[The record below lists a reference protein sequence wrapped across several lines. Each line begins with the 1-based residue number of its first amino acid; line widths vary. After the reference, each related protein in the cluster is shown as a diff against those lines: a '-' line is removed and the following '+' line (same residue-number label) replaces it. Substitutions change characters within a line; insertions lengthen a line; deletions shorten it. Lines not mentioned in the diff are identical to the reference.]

1 MFDMS
6 MALPVLAAILHGIG
20 YILYNWQTLK
30 GVTKPNPVS
39 LFIWLFLAALNA
51 ATFSAMNDPVAALQ
65 MFVGTIGMT
74 VVFSLALFTGKLRW
88 PTAWEWP
95 VLVLSLLSVYV
106 WKRTDATLA
115 NMVIVGG
122 VALSFIPYIY
132 GLYVDPR
139 LDRAKAWW
147 FFTFAWSITSIN
159 TYIFHG
165 GLTLSMVM
173 PVVMT
178 VAHLVVALLCLESRK
193 ASWLSDKRI
202 ELYSIE
208 LKIAE
213 LEAAVSDSFLLARRV
228 AQSAV
233 DKGTVHERAR
243 TGERFRT
250 VRVDADFLAELRNRK
265 EQLDKLRIA

>member
-6 MALPVLAAILHGIG
+6 LALPVLAATLHANG
-20 YILYNWQTLK
+20 YVLYNWQTLK
-30 GVTKPNPVS
+30 GVTRPNPVS

-51 ATFSAMNDPVAALQ
+51 VTFTAMNDLTAALQ
-65 MFVGTIGMT
+65 MFVGTIGMI

-95 VLVLSLLSVYV
+95 VLVLCLLSVYV

-122 VALSFIPYIY
+122 VILSFVPYIY
-132 GLYVDPR
+132 GLYIDPR

-147 FFTFAWSITSIN
+147 FFTFAWGITSIN
-159 TYIFHG
+159 TFVYHG

-178 VAHLVVALLCLESRK
+178 IAHLVVALLCLESRK
-193 ASWLSDKRI
+193 TSWLKKRREELSQVSVELARLDKDLADGRRELRSSSQVNLFILLSFAKGHHDRLKERKI
-202 ELYSIE
+202 ELE
-208 LKIAE
+208 
-213 LEAAVSDSFLLARRV
+213 
-228 AQSAV
+228 
-233 DKGTVHERAR
+233 
-243 TGERFRT
+243 
-250 VRVDADFLAELRNRK
+250 
-265 EQLDKLRIA
+265 KLRIA

>member
-6 MALPVLAAILHGIG
+6 VALPVLAAILHGIG
-20 YILYNWQTLK
+20 YVLYNWQTLK

-51 ATFSAMNDPVAALQ
+51 ATFTAMNDPVAALQ
-65 MFVGTIGMT
+65 MFVGTIGIT

-88 PTAWEWP
+88 PTVWEWP
-95 VLVLSLLSVYV
+95 VLVLCLLSVYV

-159 TYIFHG
+159 TSVFHG
-165 GLTLSMVM
+165 GFTLSMVM

-178 VAHLVVALLCLESRK
+178 VALLAVAMLCLESRK
-193 ASWLSDKRI
+193 VSWLKEKRKKRDWALHQVGVLEREIAQKTSLNEQIHAQAVDIGTGVEFARMQTRWSDTADDHVLLRRYHH
-202 ELYSIE
+202 ELT
-208 LKIAE
+208 E
-213 LEAAVSDSFLLARRV
+213 LE
-228 AQSAV
+228 
-233 DKGTVHERAR
+233 
-243 TGERFRT
+243 
-250 VRVDADFLAELRNRK
+250 
-265 EQLDKLRIA
+265 KLGIV

>member
-6 MALPVLAAILHGIG
+6 VALPVLAAILHGIG
-20 YILYNWQTLK
+20 YVLYNWQTLK

-51 ATFSAMNDPVAALQ
+51 VTFSAMNDPVAALQ

-95 VLVLSLLSVYV
+95 VLMLCLLSVYV

-159 TYIFHG
+159 TFFFHG
-165 GLTLSMVM
+165 GFTLSMVM

-178 VAHLVVALLCLESRK
+178 ITHFAVALLCLERRK
-193 ASWLSDKRI
+193 VSWFKKRRE
-202 ELYSIE
+202 ELIQIKVE
-208 LKIAE
+208 LAK
-213 LEAAVSDSFLLARRV
+213 LGNDLADGRR
-228 AQSAV
+228 
-233 DKGTVHERAR
+233 
-243 TGERFRT
+243 
-250 VRVDADFLAELRNRK
+250 ELRNPSQVGLFMLLSLIKGRQSTL
-265 EQLDKLRIA
+265 EERRLELEKLGIA

>member
-6 MALPVLAAILHGIG
+6 MAVPVLAAILHGVG
-20 YILYNWQTLK
+20 YSLYNWQTLK

-74 VVFSLALFTGKLRW
+74 VVFSMALFTGKLRR

-95 VLVLSLLSVYV
+95 VLVLCLMSVYV

-115 NMVIVGG
+115 NMMLVGG
-122 VALSFIPYIY
+122 VALSFAPYIY

-139 LDRAKAWW
+139 LDRARAWW
-147 FFTFAWSITSIN
+147 FFTIAWSITSIN
-159 TYIFHG
+159 TFVFHG
-165 GLTLSMVM
+165 GFTLSMVM

-178 VAHLVVALLCLESRK
+178 FAH
-193 ASWLSDKRI
+193 
-202 ELYSIE
+202 
-208 LKIAE
+208 
-213 LEAAVSDSFLLARRV
+213 
-228 AQSAV
+228 
-233 DKGTVHERAR
+233 
-243 TGERFRT
+243 
-250 VRVDADFLAELRNRK
+250 
-265 EQLDKLRIA
+265 